1 MFTRNC
7 VIFAY
12 RLSTETVHVRTR
24 RHVTWQIISA
34 RHRASERTSCFLRA
48 CQLSWEHNSACVNNI
63 NRLLSFDVVVWVA
76 CPAGRG
82 HCWVLSGQ
90 SYSQLM
96 HCTILL
102 AICCWCCCCCCWG
115 HVRLLC
121 DVTDPGSV
129 RVRPWTACG
138 PAGWASS
145 LLYCTVACVCACL
158 FMLRSLC

>member
-82 HCWVLSGQ
+82 HCRVLSAPVVSHIHSWCTAQYCLLSAVDAAAAAAEVTWGCCVT
-90 SYSQLM
+90 SQIQGR
-96 HCTILL
+96 CV
-102 AICCWCCCCCCWG
+102 W
-115 HVRLLC
+115 
-121 DVTDPGSV
+121 DPGQRAARRAELARCS
-129 RVRPWTACG
+129 
-138 PAGWASS
+138 
-145 LLYCTVACVCACL
+145 TVP
-158 FMLRSLC
+158 